1 VLSPNAYRFRPHRPG
16 RRSEGSILGKQRS
29 ETRFPSLGQRVL
41 PRRTS
46 HRCAPVFG
54 PDQCSR
60 ADDADHRPAPRARRD
75 ASIAARSLR
84 RTRRRMPA
92 ARASG
97 NRARSRERWHAYT
110 RIAWQT
116 SDSVRRY
123 RRLNAVVVRESR
135 SNEPTSGRCS
145 FAARSSARS
154 ATCPHEAIWMS
165 SIRWRCKRAISSFT
179 RSSEEKP
186 G

>member
-1 VLSPNAYRFRPHRPG
+1 MLAHRAYRFRPHGPG
-16 RRSEGSILGKQRS
+16 RCSEGSILGKQRG

-97 NRARSRERWHAYT
+97 NRARGRERWHAGT
-110 RIAWQT
+110 CSEGASAPGR
-116 SDSVRRY
+116 
-123 RRLNAVVVRESR
+123 RRLR
-135 SNEPTSGRCS
+135 SADASDACG
-145 FAARSSARS
+145 AARAPAR
-154 ATCPHEAIWMS
+154 ATAIP
-165 SIRWRCKRAISSFT
+165 RAPPRGCLHGSPRHGLATLAIVRAGSRFASW
-179 RSSEEKP
+179 